1 MKGGVNVWRALR
13 DTKDLH
19 PAWMHIDRP
28 YREEDLPRR
37 INVEEKP
44 AAGSGKGGAAAKGGK
59 AAAAAAAEA
68 PRHSGKAARANG
80 AAGGGRD
87 KDAIQRAIEIEANH
101 EADELGVVAL

>member
-13 DTKDLH
+13 DTQDLH

-37 INVEEKP
+37 INIEEKA
-44 AAGSGKGGAAAKGGK
+44 AAGSGKAGKGAAEDATR
-59 AAAAAAAEA
+59 A
-68 PRHSGKAARANG
+68 SGKAARANG
-80 AAGGGRD
+80 PAANGKD